1 MRIISLELENIKSYR
16 GSTLIHFEEGINAV
30 CGLNGSGKT
39 TVLEAIGLAL
49 FNFLPYSLSAFVRE
63 GEKSGTVRVR
73 LMDHDGRTYEIVR
86 RVGGSS
92 TYYVVDVETGTRLAD
107 QREDVLRWVGSEALD
122 IEGQVDLRSL
132 FENAVGVPQG
142 RMTADFLSSATTRKG
157 TFDGLLRVE
166 EYRDAFEQLR
176 DTVSYLR
183 DLTATVEQQIAVLR
197 QQTDTLPDQEAECAE
212 LDTQV
217 RAGEKHLAQLQQ
229 QEHEARV
236 QKQRFDEIEACLHE
250 QRSALQRVEYESKS
264 HAALVR
270 DLETQLE
277 RALTAVQCVTDAES
291 GYRQVQAAKTRI
303 EELEPK
309 RIDRDALREAL
320 GQTTGKMDGTQRQI
334 DRLADELGHAVA
346 DRAAAAALQDLVAR
360 QSALEASITDGQGR
374 LREVPQIESQIERLN
389 RHVFELER
397 QVEELSKRRQS
408 SEEAAR
414 EAERLGEVQSRLRAA
429 ETDLAALAPLKIRA
443 AELKAEGTELR
454 QLHDRLTDASRE
466 RAVLC
471 AQLAQ
476 LEPDVARLPEVRARL
491 DALRDQHSR
500 TIATVEYQHVAHAD
514 LGRRHCPLLELQCP
528 VVTANPAIV
537 ERFARQAGLLSGD
550 LERLNRELAAAGEEL
565 TRVEGTVAEVQRLS
579 VAAAQLEH
587 SAEQLEQVK
596 PQLKRC
602 RDQYRELQE
611 IVGREPALQQTCAAL
626 RQDELRLLQARDT
639 AGLLGEI
646 TQQSVAARQRLAE
659 VCEERSALQAQRSE
673 LETVERTLLQQ
684 RDELRRMNDPR
695 TNQQRLAASGE
706 RCAALEEDLTKERA
720 VLSDQRATNDLL
732 EQQLRPF
739 ARLDAELE
747 EQRSIERANQ
757 TAYEMYLKHR
767 AEAEQLQERESAL
780 SRAREALSIASD
792 RELRARHEYEKTD
805 ATYRPDEHQQLRV
818 QCDAVGRD
826 QAAERVL
833 QDRRVR
839 DFERISEHLEYL
851 RRLEGNLRKQEEE
864 RETLGRI
871 GHAVN
876 FFRETIKS
884 AGPAVTETL
893 LANISQGAN
902 DIFAEI
908 MDDHAAELRWDR
920 DYEVVVQR
928 GAEVRKF
935 AQLSGGEQMS
945 AALSVRLALLKEMSE
960 VGFAF
965 FDEPTQNMDVERR
978 SNLAGQIRQIQGFN
992 QLIVISHDDTFEHQT
1007 DHLIRLRKVH
1017 EETQLDNG

>member
-1 MRIISLELENIKSYR
+1 VRIISLELENIKSYR
-16 GSTLIHFEEGINAV
+16 GSTVIHLEEGINAV

-49 FNFLPYSLSAFVRE
+49 FDFLPYSRPAFVRE
-63 GEKSGTVRVR
+63 GEKTGTVRVR
-73 LMDHDGRTYEIVR
+73 LLDDDGRVYEIVR
-86 RVGGSS
+86 KVGGSS
-92 TYYVVDVETGTRLAD
+92 SYYVVDIETGTRLAD
-107 QREDVLRWVGSEALD
+107 QREDVLRWVSSEALD
-122 IEGQVDLRSL
+122 IDGHVDLRSL
-132 FENAVGVPQG
+132 FENAIGVPQG
-142 RMTADFLSSATTRKG
+142 RMTADFLSSPTARKG
-157 TFDGLLRVE
+157 TFDGLLRVD

-183 DLTATVEQQIAVLR
+183 DLRATVEQQIAVLR
-197 QQTDTLPDQEAECAE
+197 LETDTLAEQEAECSE

-229 QEHEARV
+229 REHEALV
-236 QKQRFDEIEACLHE
+236 QKQRFDEIEVRLHE
-250 QRSALQRVEYESKS
+250 QRSALQGAEYESTR
-264 HAALVR
+264 HADMVR
-270 DLETQLE
+270 DLEKQVEWT
-277 RALTAVQCVTDAES
+277 LTAVQSVADAES
-291 GYRQVQAAKTRI
+291 GYRLVQVAKARI
-303 EELEPK
+303 DELEPK

-320 GQTTGKMDGTQRQI
+320 GLISGKMDGTRRQI
-334 DRLADELGHAVA
+334 DRLEDDLSRAVA
-346 DRAAAAALQDLVAR
+346 DRAAAAALHDLVAR
-360 QSALEASITDGQGR
+360 QAALEALTGDAQAR
-374 LREVPQIESQIERLN
+374 LREVPQIERQIERLN
-389 RHVFELER
+389 LQAGVLEH
-397 QVEELSKRRQS
+397 QVDDLAKRRQS
-408 SEEAAR
+408 SEEAAL
-414 EAERLGEVQSRLRAA
+414 EAERLGEVQSCLRAA
-429 ETDLAALAPLKIRA
+429 ESDLASLAPLKARA

-471 AQLAQ
+471 TQLAQ
-476 LEPDVARLPEVRARL
+476 LEPDAARLPEVRAHL

-514 LGRRHCPLLELQCP
+514 LSRRHCPLLELECP

-537 ERFARQAGLLSGD
+537 ERFARQAGHLNGD
-550 LERLNRELAAAGEEL
+550 LERLNRELAVAGEEL
-565 TRVEGTVAEVQRLS
+565 TRVEATAAEVQRLS

-587 SAEQLEQVK
+587 SAEQLEQVE

-602 RDQYRELQE
+602 REQYRDVQQ
-611 IVGREPALQQTCAAL
+611 IVGREPALQQSCSTL
-626 RQDELRLLQARDT
+626 RQDELRLLRARDT

-646 TQQSVAARQRLAE
+646 TQQSVAARQRLVE
-659 VCEERSALQAQRSE
+659 MCEERSSRQAQRSE
-673 LETVERTLLQQ
+673 METEERTLLEQQ
-684 RDELRRMNDPR
+684 EELRRMNDPR

-706 RCAALEEDLTKERA
+706 RCTALEEDLTKERA
-720 VLSDQRATNDLL
+720 VLRDERATTGLL

-739 ARLDAELE
+739 ARVDAELE
-747 EQRSIERANQ
+747 EQRAIERANQ
-757 TAYEMYLKHR
+757 TAYETYLNHR
-767 AEAEQLQERESAL
+767 SEAALLPERETAL
-780 SRAREALSIASD
+780 SGAREALRIACA
-792 RELRARHEYEKTD
+792 REARLRRQYDETD
-805 ATYRPDEHQQLRV
+805 ATYRSDEHQKLRV
-818 QCDAVGRD
+818 QCETIGQDL
-826 QAAERVL
+826 AAERAV
-833 QDRRVR
+833 QRRRVK
-839 DFERISEHLEYL
+839 DFERLSEHLEYL
-851 RRLEGNLRKQEEE
+851 RRQEGKLRKQEEE
-864 RETLGRI
+864 RAELERI
-871 GHAVN
+871 GHAVS

-920 DYEVVVQR
+920 DYEVLVQR

-960 VGFAF
+960 AGFAF
-965 FDEPTQNMDVERR
+965 FDEPTQNMDIERR

-1017 EETQLDNG
+1017 EETQLETG

>member
-16 GSTLIHFEEGINAV
+16 GSTLIHLEEGINAV

-49 FNFLPYSLSAFVRE
+49 FNFLPYSQSAFVRE
-63 GEKSGTVRVR
+63 GEKSGTIRVR
-73 LMDHDGRTYEIVR
+73 LMDDDGRIYEIVR

-197 QQTDTLPDQEAECAE
+197 QETDTLPDQEAACTE
-212 LDTQV
+212 LDAQV

-229 QEHEARV
+229 KEHEARI
-236 QKQRFDEIEACLHE
+236 QKQRCDEIEVRLHE
-250 QRSALQRVEYESKS
+250 QRSALQGAEYESKRQ
-264 HAALVR
+264 AEVAR
-270 DLETQLE
+270 DFEIQMD
-277 RALTAVQCVTDAES
+277 RALTAVQCVADAES
-291 GYRQVQAAKTRI
+291 GYRQVQAAKARI
-303 EELEPK
+303 DELEPR

-320 GQTTGKMDGTQRQI
+320 GLISGKMDGTRRQI
-334 DRLADELGHAVA
+334 DRLEDDLSHALADG
-346 DRAAAAALQDLVAR
+346 AAAASLRDLVTR
-360 QSALEASITDGQGR
+360 QASIEALIGDSQGR
-374 LREVPQIESQIERLN
+374 LREVPQIERQIGGLN
-389 RHVFELER
+389 RQVCELER
-397 QVEELSKRRQS
+397 QVDELTKRRQS
-408 SEEAAR
+408 SEEAVR

-429 ETDLAALAPLKIRA
+429 ESDLASLSPLKARA

-454 QLHDRLTDASRE
+454 QLHDRLADSSRE
-466 RAVLC
+466 HAVLRV
-471 AQLAQ
+471 QLTH
-476 LEPDVARLPEVRARL
+476 LEPEVARLQEVRTHL

-500 TIATVEYQHVAHAD
+500 TIATMDYQHVAHGD
-514 LGRRHCPLLELQCP
+514 LGRRHCPLLDLECP
-528 VVTANPAIV
+528 VVTANPAVV
-537 ERFARQAGLLSGD
+537 ERFARQAGLLGAD
-550 LERLNRELAAAGEEL
+550 LDRLNRELAAAGEEL
-565 TRVEGTVAEVQRLS
+565 TRVEATAAEVQRLS
-579 VAAAQLEH
+579 VAAAQLQH
-587 SAEQLEQVK
+587 SAEQLEKVK

-602 RDQYRELQE
+602 RDQYRDLQE
-611 IVGREPALQQTCAAL
+611 IVGREPALQQLCTTL
-626 RQDELRLLQARDT
+626 RQDELRLLRVRDT

-646 TQQSVAARQRLAE
+646 TQQSVAARQRLVE
-659 VCEERSALQAQRSE
+659 MCEERSSLQAQQSE
-673 LETVERTLLQQ
+673 LETVERTLLEQQ
-684 RDELRRMNDPR
+684 EELRRMNDPR

-706 RCAALEEDLTKERA
+706 RCTALNEDLTKERA
-720 VLSDQRATNDLL
+720 VLSAERATNDLL

-739 ARLDAELE
+739 ARVDAELE
-747 EQRSIERANQ
+747 EQRSIERTNQ

-767 AEAEQLQERESAL
+767 AEVALLPERETAL
-780 SRAREALSIASD
+780 SGAREALALASD
-792 RELRARHEYEKTD
+792 REVRARHEYEKTD
-805 ATYRPDEHQQLRV
+805 AAYRPDEHQQLRV
-818 QCDAVGRD
+818 QCDAIGRD
-826 QAAERVL
+826 LAAERAV
-833 QDRRVR
+833 QQRRIK
-839 DFERISEHLEYL
+839 DLERISEHLEYL
-851 RRLEGNLRKQEEE
+851 RRQEGKLRKQEEE
-864 RETLGRI
+864 RETLVRI
-871 GHAVN
+871 GHAVS

-908 MDDHAAELRWDR
+908 MDDHAVELRWDR
-920 DYEVVVQR
+920 DYEVLVQR
-928 GAEVRKF
+928 GPEVRKF

-1017 EETQLDNG
+1017 EETQLDTG

>member
-16 GSTLIHFEEGINAV
+16 GSTLIHLEEGINAV

-49 FNFLPYSLSAFVRE
+49 FNFLPYSQSAFVRE
-63 GEKSGTVRVR
+63 GEKSGTIRVR
-73 LMDHDGRTYEIVR
+73 LMDDDGRTYEIVR

-107 QREDVLRWVGSEALD
+107 QREDVLHWVGSEALD

-166 EYRDAFEQLR
+166 EYRDAFEQMR

-183 DLTATVEQQIAVLR
+183 DLTATVEQQIAILR
-197 QQTDTLPDQEAECAE
+197 QETDTLPNQEAECIE

-229 QEHEARV
+229 REHEAGI
-236 QKQRFDEIEACLHE
+236 QKQRFDEIEVRLHE
-250 QRSALQRVEYESKS
+250 RRSALQGAEYERKRQ
-264 HAALVR
+264 AEVAR
-270 DLETQLE
+270 DLETQMD
-277 RALTAVQCVTDAES
+277 RALTAVQCVADAES
-291 GYRQVQAAKTRI
+291 GYRQVQAAKARI
-303 EELEPK
+303 EALEPK

-320 GQTTGKMDGTQRQI
+320 GQTTGKMGGTQRQI

-346 DRAAAAALQDLVAR
+346 DRAAAAALQDLVGR
-360 QSALEASITDGQGR
+360 QAALEALIVEAQGR

-389 RHVFELER
+389 RQVAVLVR
-397 QVEELSKRRQS
+397 QVEELSNRRQS
-408 SEEAAR
+408 SDEAAR
-414 EAERLGEVQSRLRAA
+414 EAERLGDLQAQLRVA
-429 ETDLAALAPLKIRA
+429 EADVASLAPLKTRA

-454 QLHDRLTDASRE
+454 QLHDRVADASRQHASL
-466 RAVLC
+466 R

-476 LEPDVARLPEVRARL
+476 CEPDVARLPEVRARL
-491 DALRDQHSR
+491 EALRDQQSR
-500 TIATVEYQHVAHAD
+500 TIATVEYQHVARAD
-514 LGRRHCPLLELQCP
+514 LGRRHCPLLELECP
-528 VVTANPAIV
+528 VVTANPATV
-537 ERFARQAGLLSGD
+537 ERFARQAGHLSGD
-550 LERLNRELAAAGEEL
+550 LERLNRDLAAAGEEL
-565 TRVEGTVAEVQRLS
+565 TRIEATAAEVQRLS

-587 SAEQLEQVK
+587 SAEQLDQVK

-611 IVGREPALQQTCAAL
+611 NVGREPALLHSCTSL
-626 RQDELRLLQARDT
+626 RKDEARLLKARDS

-646 TQQSVAARQRLAE
+646 IQQTVAARQRLVE
-659 VCEERSALQAQRSE
+659 MFEERSALQARRSD
-673 LETVERTLLQQ
+673 LETVEQMLLKQQ
-684 RDELRRMNDPR
+684 EELRRMNDPR
-695 TNQQRLAASGE
+695 SNQQRLASSGE
-706 RCAALEEDLTKERA
+706 RFDVLEESLAKERA
-720 VLSDQRATNDLL
+720 VLSEEQATTAVL

-739 ARLDAELE
+739 ARLDIELE
-747 EQRSIERANQ
+747 EQRAIERANQ
-757 TAYEMYLKHR
+757 SAYEMYLKHR
-767 AEAEQLQERESAL
+767 AEAGQLQERETAL
-780 SRAREALSIASD
+780 SRAREALILASD
-792 RELRARHEYEKTD
+792 REVRARQEYEKTD

-818 QCDAVGRD
+818 QCEAIGRD
-826 QAAERVL
+826 LAAERVV
-833 QDRRVR
+833 QQRRIK
-839 DFERISEHLEYL
+839 DLERISEHLEYL
-851 RRLEGNLRKQEEE
+851 RRQEGKLRKQEEE
-864 RETLGRI
+864 RETLARI
-871 GHAVN
+871 GQAVS

-920 DYEVVVQR
+920 DYEVLVQR

-992 QLIVISHDDTFEHQT
+992 QLIVISHDDTFENQT

-1017 EETQLDNG
+1017 EETQLDSG